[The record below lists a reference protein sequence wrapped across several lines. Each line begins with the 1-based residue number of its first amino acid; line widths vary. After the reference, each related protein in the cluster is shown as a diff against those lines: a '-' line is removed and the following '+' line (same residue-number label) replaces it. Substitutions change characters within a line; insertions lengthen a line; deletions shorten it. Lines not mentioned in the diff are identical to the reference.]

1 MKKKINVMIADDQ
14 TLFRQ
19 GMVVA
24 LGNYEEIGLITEATN
39 GQDLLKK
46 FKISEPD
53 VVLLDLNMP
62 VLSGMA
68 TMPIIAQDHP
78 EVKVIVVS
86 MYKEVEFITKLVKEG
101 ASGYLLKDSDITEV
115 IKAISIVASGKQY
128 HSELVADALV
138 QYTREKRNSSVVLEY
153 GIELTLQEKNLLR
166 NLVSQNSNK
175 QIADKMN
182 LSVRTVEFYRSR
194 LMQKLGVLNTA
205 GLVAYAMKH
214 FASELI

>member
-1 MKKKINVMIADDQ
+1 MIADDQ

-24 LGNYEEIGLITEATN
+24 LGKYEEIGLITDANN
-39 GQDLLKK
+39 GQDLLE
-46 FKISEPD
+46 KIKDQEPD

-68 TMPIIAQDHP
+68 TMPIIAKDYPQ
-78 EVKVIVVS
+78 VKVIVVS
-86 MYKEVEFITKLVKEG
+86 MYKEPEFITKLIKEG

-115 IKAISIVASGKQY
+115 IEAICTVASGKQY
-128 HSELVADALV
+128 HSELVAEALV
-138 QYTREKRNSSVVLEY
+138 QYTRDKRNSSVALEL
-153 GIELTLQEKNLLR
+153 GIELTRQEKNLLR
-166 NLVSQNSNK
+166 YLVAQNSNK

-194 LMQKLGVLNTA
+194 LMQKLGVFNTA

-214 FASELI
+214 LASELIE